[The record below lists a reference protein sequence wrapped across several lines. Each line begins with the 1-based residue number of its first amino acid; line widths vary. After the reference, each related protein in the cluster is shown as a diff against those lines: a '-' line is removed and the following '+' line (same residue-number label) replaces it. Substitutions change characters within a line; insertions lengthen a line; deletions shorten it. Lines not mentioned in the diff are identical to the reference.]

1 VYTIN
6 PWFANN
12 PRNGLFRLEYAFLPL
27 ITLLFILMLE
37 KDRSLKYAI
46 LFAFTLAFIAG
57 YRYLAVV
64 APMLILIFLIFN
76 FLKENRWGA
85 FANNTKKILLSVI
98 IFLLISA
105 GKFLAPILYTKN
117 VSLWA
122 VSEFT
127 AKIIRRE
134 QMLHIFSTKI
144 YQWPAS
150 NYDLTYQDAS
160 HFLFIIVVIF
170 AFTYLLFIGKKY
182 RQGQNFFYLILFPSI
197 FILFVLFSAK
207 EINLDPLLLN
217 LPFSD
222 FIGRLLRH
230 ARWNVMPIVLSISVM
245 VGLSLSYLHESLG
258 KNKKLIIAI
267 LSIALILLS
276 SVSAW
281 PMLTGDMNG
290 YWRPSQIPGDYI
302 TVNQIIEDEGGD
314 FHVLWLPAF
323 HDRRAVW
330 SNATGISE
338 ITPPIGIFSIRS
350 SSKPSYSTKKANVYF
365 FNFFNPT
372 GTYRR
377 IFDEYKGENLSSI
390 YLPLNVKYL
399 VICYDVNWTES
410 EKDSGFTNEKIKSV
424 AERLKESGSFDV
436 IYEGDYLTA
445 FKLIN
450 CEQKVF
456 TAKQPLFVSGGLKAY
471 GSLNSPDITTDD
483 YAVLFLDQKF
493 NKKLS
498 ICQQP
503 IFLTVDNTFVP
514 GIFLQD
520 TKRLEILPAARAP
533 IDVAPCDAWA
543 YSRGVD
549 SLRFQKCLLRNNIKS
564 WGWDFDHK
572 KGLVCTCSPPVL
584 EAPSAL
590 KEEDLHAKFDFED
603 GLGEWRINEKDMQNM
618 SLSNLA
624 HHGKYSLGVELYN
637 STLSQKFVCSPL
649 IPAEYGSQ
657 YRCEFYVKGEDAHNV
672 HAWISEYDASGN
684 QIMSH
689 HMKEIGNGTFDWK
702 KVSFDR

>member
-1 VYTIN
+1 MGGNKGKLLLTLFISLILAFLIGREVILSPGYIVLLEQFEVYTLQNFIKYVYPVWNEQVQAFNLEGVPKLYLYSFIYLIAKLTGDSYKVLQILLLLLPYPIAFLSMQKLSEHVTSKSLNRNHTNAIFIFSLIAAFVYTIN

-424 AERLKESGSFDV
+424 ADSR
-436 IYEGDYLTA
+436 
-445 FKLIN
+445 
-450 CEQKVF
+450 
-456 TAKQPLFVSGGLKAY
+456 
-471 GSLNSPDITTDD
+471 SLC
-483 YAVLFLDQKF
+483 L
-493 NKKLS
+493 
-498 ICQQP
+498 
-503 IFLTVDNTFVP
+503 
-514 GIFLQD
+514 
-520 TKRLEILPAARAP
+520 
-533 IDVAPCDAWA
+533 VA
-543 YSRGVD
+543 
-549 SLRFQKCLLRNNIKS
+549 
-564 WGWDFDHK
+564 
-572 KGLVCTCSPPVL
+572 
-584 EAPSAL
+584 
-590 KEEDLHAKFDFED
+590 
-603 GLGEWRINEKDMQNM
+603 
-618 SLSNLA
+618 
-624 HHGKYSLGVELYN
+624 
-637 STLSQKFVCSPL
+637 
-649 IPAEYGSQ
+649 
-657 YRCEFYVKGEDAHNV
+657 
-672 HAWISEYDASGN
+672 
-684 QIMSH
+684 
-689 HMKEIGNGTFDWK
+689 
-702 KVSFDR
+702 